1 MIGKITIGKSF
12 RGCIAYCLNDKI
24 KATEEEVMK
33 DRAEVIMFN
42 KCFGNE
48 KELVKQFNDV
58 RLINLK
64 LSNPVLH
71 ITLSLA
77 PGETLSKDKLM
88 EIAGECS
95 KD

>member
-1 MIGKITIGKSF
+1 
-12 RGCIAYCLNDKI
+12 
-24 KATEEEVMK
+24 MK

-58 RLINLK
+58 RLLNLK

-95 KD
+95 KELAFQNNQFIAISHHDTNTM